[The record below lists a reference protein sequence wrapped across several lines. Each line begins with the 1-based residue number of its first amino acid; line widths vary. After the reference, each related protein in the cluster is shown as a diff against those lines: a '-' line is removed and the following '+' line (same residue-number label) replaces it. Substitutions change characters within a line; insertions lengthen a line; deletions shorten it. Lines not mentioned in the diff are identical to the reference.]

1 MDRVNPSVE
10 QSIFS
15 IFSIGHSS
23 HKLETFIGLLREY
36 GIQVLVDTRSYPY
49 SKYAPHF
56 DSSVLKETISNAGM
70 KYLYLG
76 RELGGRPDQ
85 LEYYDAS
92 GRVLYGKVAQ
102 TENFLEGIRRLE
114 SGLKAFKVAI
124 MCSEENPSA
133 CHRRLLVGRVLS
145 MRGVLLYHIR
155 GNGTLQTEAEL
166 AAQEKNEVGIDS
178 QFVLFSE
185 QKEDQWKSTQS
196 VLQRRKLQSSSGH

>member
-1 MDRVNPSVE
+1 LDRVNPSVE

>member
-10 QSIFS
+10 QS

>member
-1 MDRVNPSVE
+1 LDRVNPSVE

-196 VLQRRKLQSSSGH
+196 VLQRGTRRNFSGH